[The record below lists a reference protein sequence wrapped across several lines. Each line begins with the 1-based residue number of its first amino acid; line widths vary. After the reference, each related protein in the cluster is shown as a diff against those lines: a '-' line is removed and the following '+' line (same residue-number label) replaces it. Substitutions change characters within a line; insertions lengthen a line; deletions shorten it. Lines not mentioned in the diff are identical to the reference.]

1 MHMHFEDSHYISP
14 SLFCCVA
21 FPNLC
26 LYLCAQS
33 ENIKLDSD
41 LQEACSEDVEAHCHG
56 VKPGRAQVGLQIL
69 YRNVCCWHTSHW
81 SEGKFG
87 VFISKQKVAFVIFLC
102 VHDKQNKKILPC
114 ERGVLCGS
122 LFSRRIF
129 MPLPIL
135 QMGPELPSFQVVYPS
150 LSVCVCVCMG
160 RDILHLACH

>member
-69 YRNVCCWHTSHW
+69 YRNVCCWHTSHR

-87 VFISKQKVAFVIFLC
+87 VFILKQKVAFVIFLP
-102 VHDKQNKKILPC
+102 VHKEQNKKILPR
-114 ERGVLCGS
+114 ERGVLCGIFSSHFYASSHPVDGARVTKFSGCLSIS
-122 LFSRRIF
+122 L
-129 MPLPIL
+129 
-135 QMGPELPSFQVVYPS
+135 
-150 LSVCVCVCMG
+150 CVCFCLCLG
-160 RDILHLACH
+160 RDILHLACR